1 MKGLFSEKF
10 KVEKVMKK
18 SPSCSQRWRS
28 FTFEVLGCLKVC
40 WLMNLHLDFLVGGWI
55 NQPMNEKICESESRE
70 IGNQQK
76 PQFSERKFQQ
86 IFELPHV
93 ATTYIDK
100 CTLFIFNTVNGWLL
114 SGDCWHLVIVFLVPQ
129 KIHWFL
135 REILQPQKR
144 QWKPS
149 PNRLRL
155 GKPLGEQRNTH
166 TFIWRKKQ
174 QLPWAAKKKNGL
186 TFHESSWIFLKEQ
199 QDHHYLWNTPHI
211 TRVVF
216 PPPKYPKQPPFGPFG
231 SSGESSTSLLDS
243 WSGSTRATHGNFGV
257 FFVFL

>member
-55 NQPMNEKICESESRE
+55 NQPMNEKICESESRA

-100 CTLFIFNTVNGWLL
+100 CTLFMFNTVNGWLL
-114 SGDCWHLVIVFLVPQ
+114 SGDCWHLVIVFLVFAWDSSAPKKTMKTFPQ
-129 KIHWFL
+129 QVKV
-135 REILQPQKR
+135 RKTP
-144 QWKPS
+144 
-149 PNRLRL
+149 
-155 GKPLGEQRNTH
+155 
-166 TFIWRKKQ
+166 WR
-174 QLPWAAKKKNGL
+174 AAKHAHVHLEKK
-186 TFHESSWIFLKEQ
+186 T
-199 QDHHYLWNTPHI
+199 T
-211 TRVVF
+211 
-216 PPPKYPKQPPFGPFG
+216 
-231 SSGESSTSLLDS
+231 TSLSREKKKTALLS
-243 WSGSTRATHGNFGV
+243 MSHPG
-257 FFVFL
+257 FF